1 MRKESRLGRTTQ
13 GESDMGVP
21 GSRSSLEDPEEEL
34 PQENALTPL
43 FEGLMSKDG
52 TSGHF
57 GQETHGSDQLGQ
69 KTSSEGTDI
78 NSSQKPNQAIDLVFD
93 TEGIVRER
101 VQNLIY
107 LKYPLLMLDIL
118 GRLRQFED
126 DIRSLEQGLHDQ
138 KTPSPTF
145 ERFIRKR
152 IVPLPDLDAG
162 RDGHLLEITFD
173 PFQAEDGAEIELI
186 LGLSR
191 PLRKFSELRN
201 DPQVLL
207 RLNQG
212 DQLIERPYLR
222 FDADVSTETMLVYR
236 VPKPNLKAGL
246 IGKGEY
252 TPKLLIDRKYLPI
265 LSRNNTINYT
275 FSVGTPRPNVQ
286 LIGGLRQPQPKDGD
300 RKFGQDKK
308 EDAFRGTILSNANEA
323 IAEIQVLAAPGDQS
337 RGDWPASVDRREL
350 EADLLA
356 DGGFPR
362 QRRVP

>member
-1 MRKESRLGRTTQ
+1 MGGSSASGSCRYRTST
-13 GESDMGVP
+13 
-21 GSRSSLEDPEEEL
+21 R
-34 PQENALTPL
+34 
-43 FEGLMSKDG
+43 
-52 TSGHF
+52 
-57 GQETHGSDQLGQ
+57 
-69 KTSSEGTDI
+69 
-78 NSSQKPNQAIDLVFD
+78 
-93 TEGIVRER
+93 R
-101 VQNLIY
+101 
-107 LKYPLLMLDIL
+107 
-118 GRLRQFED
+118 
-126 DIRSLEQGLHDQ
+126 
-138 KTPSPTF
+138 
-145 ERFIRKR
+145 
-152 IVPLPDLDAG
+152 

-212 DQLIERPYLR
+212 DHLIERPYLR

-236 VPKPNLKAGL
+236 VPKPNLKVGL

-275 FSVGTPRPNVQ
+275 FSVGTPQPNVQ

-308 EDAFRGTILSNANEA
+308 RRTLLG
-323 IAEIQVLAAPGDQS
+323 APSSPMPTRPSPKS
-337 RGDWPASVDRREL
+337 RCSRT
-350 EADLLA
+350 
-356 DGGFPR
+356 PR
-362 QRRVP
+362 